1 MANFITM
8 GEPLVVFAS
17 QDSDISLDKSLHF
30 QKFLAGA
37 ELNVAIG
44 MHRLGHETMYV
55 SKVGDDIL
63 GKFIV
68 DSIKEIGLDSSNLL
82 IDNQFFT
89 GFYFKQK
96 VSKGD
101 PKVYYYRKDSAAS
114 NIHSKEIDPSK
125 IKEVKV
131 AHLTGIMA
139 ALSET
144 SLQTLKDFNEELNAH
159 QILTIFDPNL
169 RPALWES
176 TEKMINV
183 TNDLARNS
191 AIVLPGIN
199 EGKILM
205 GSSDPEKIADFY
217 LNQSKLTHTVIV
229 KLGAEG
235 AFVKLQS
242 GENYYV
248 PGFKVQEVV
257 DTVGAGD
264 GFAVGLESALLE
276 GKPLNIAVH
285 RACAIGALAVQ
296 SAGDSEGYP
305 NREQLSEFYKRQNY
319 QGDL

>member
-82 IDNQFFT
+82 IDNQFLT

-101 PKVYYYRKDSAAS
+101 PKVYYYRKNSAAS
-114 NIHSKEIDPSK
+114 NIQSKEIDPSK
-125 IKEVKV
+125 IKDVKV

-144 SLQTLKDFNEELNAH
+144 SLQTLKDFNGELNAH
-159 QILTIFDPNL
+159 QKLTIFDPNL

-183 TNDLARNS
+183 TNDLARKS

-229 KLGAEG
+229 KLGAQG

-248 PGFKVQEVV
+248 PGFEVQEVV
-257 DTVGAGD
+257 DSVGAGD

-276 GKPLNIAVH
+276 GKPLNVAVH

-305 NREQLSEFYKRQNY
+305 NREQLSEFYNRQNY

>member
-1 MANFITM
+1 
-8 GEPLVVFAS
+8 
-17 QDSDISLDKSLHF
+17 
-30 QKFLAGA
+30 
-37 ELNVAIG
+37 
-44 MHRLGHETMYV
+44 
-55 SKVGDDIL
+55 
-63 GKFIV
+63 
-68 DSIKEIGLDSSNLL
+68 
-82 IDNQFFT
+82 
-89 GFYFKQK
+89 
-96 VSKGD
+96 
-101 PKVYYYRKDSAAS
+101 
-114 NIHSKEIDPSK
+114 
-125 IKEVKV
+125 
-131 AHLTGIMA
+131 MA

-183 TNDLARNS
+183 TNDLARKS

-248 PGFKVQEVV
+248 PGFEVQEVV

-276 GKPLNIAVH
+276 GKPLNVAVH

-305 NREQLSEFYKRQNY
+305 NRKQLSEFYNRQNY